1 MTQIYDLQQRAEVL
15 RKKTATDSISPEDV
29 GGLQADTLAYI
40 ANMERY
46 ASSLGI
52 KKVYTSVSEMNGDE
66 SPVSSTGMPLKAGQL
81 VTIFNAE
88 TPDAENSGEIYA
100 FQNPGWV
107 LVGRL
112 DASNMECLKKIN
124 SLPTTLSFLQYD
136 EFVNG
141 EGIYFTNATY
151 LYNKETG
158 VYEFKKGSDETK
170 PLIPMAGH
178 NVAGIMSI
186 DDKKKLDSIKQMS
199 YIDHGTSDTSAEI
212 GAFEYHKWGEV
223 PQIFVNVPNKPTTDE
238 GVVNVYMLEFKSGS
252 TPAKIV
258 WPLHIKTRPN
268 TIEANKTYQITIINN
283 LASVKSFT

>member
-29 GGLQADTLAYI
+29 GGLHADTLAYI

-52 KKVYTSVSEMNGDE
+52 KKVYTSVSEMNRDE

-100 FQNPGWV
+100 FRNPGWD

-112 DASNMECLKKIN
+112 DASNMEYLKKIN

-136 EFVNG
+136 EVVNG

-170 PLIPMAGH
+170 LLIPMAGH

-186 DDKKKLDSIKQMS
+186 DDKKKLDSIKQMI
-199 YIDHGTSDTSAEI
+199 YIDHGTSDTSAEL
-212 GAFEYHKWGEV
+212 GAFEYHRWGEV
-223 PQIFVNVPNKPTTDE
+223 PQILVNVPNKPTTDE
-238 GVVNVYMLEFKSGS
+238 GVVNVYMLEFTSGP
-252 TPAKIV
+252 TATKIA
-258 WPLHIKTRPN
+258 WPLHIKPSIN